1 MASSFFQLGRGMTLA
16 ELSSVCAAAVDPQFA
31 DRTVRSIASLDQA
44 GPEDVSFFDT
54 LRYEAALRGTR
65 AAAVITAPRFAAQV
79 PDGVIAIIA
88 KRPAIAFALAG
99 RALYPGALKP
109 GTSFSSGAVS
119 DQASVHPSA
128 RLEAEVTVEPFAVI
142 GPDVAIG
149 AGTVIGS
156 GAVIATGCQIGRN
169 CSIGPHVSIQHALVG
184 NNVILHPG
192 VRIGQDGFGYVPG
205 PEGLLKQVQIGRVI
219 LQDHVEVGANTTID
233 RGAVRDT
240 VVGEGTKIDNLV
252 QVAHNV
258 VIGRHCVI
266 VGQVGIAGSVT
277 IGNGVSIG
285 GQTGFNGHVTVGDGA
300 QIAGVSV
307 VACDVP
313 AGARWGGVP
322 ARPVKDWLRHMAS
335 LRGSPREKQKTAG
348 GDDGNDDA

>member
-1 MASSFFQLGRGMTLA
+1 MATSFFQLGRGMTLA
-16 ELSSVCAAAVDPQFA
+16 ELSSVCGGSVDDRFT
-31 DRTVRSIASLDQA
+31 DRTVRGIASLDHA
-44 GPEDVSFFDT
+44 GPDDVSFFDT
-54 LRYEAALRGTR
+54 LRYEAALKETR
-65 AAAVITAPRFAAQV
+65 AGVVITAPRFAALV
-79 PDGVIAIIA
+79 PDGVVAILA
-88 KRPAIAFALAG
+88 KRPAVAFALAG
-99 RALYPGALKP
+99 RALYPDALAP
-109 GTSFSSGAVS
+109 GSSFPAGGVS
-119 DQASVHPSA
+119 DQANVHPSA
-128 RLEAEVTVEPFAVI
+128 RLEAGVTVEPFAVI
-142 GPDVAIG
+142 GPDVAVG
-149 AGTVIGS
+149 AGTVIAS
-156 GAVIATGCQIGRN
+156 GATIAAGCQIGRN
-169 CSIGPHVSIQHALVG
+169 CSIGPQVSIQHALIG
-184 NNVILHPG
+184 NHVILHPG
-192 VRIGQDGFGYVPG
+192 VRVGQDGFGYVPG
-205 PEGLLKQVQIGRVI
+205 PDGLLKQVQIGRVI

-300 QIAGVSV
+300 QIAAVSV
-307 VACDVP
+307 VAGDVP

-335 LRGSPREKQKTAG
+335 VRGSSKEKQKTAG

>member
-1 MASSFFQLGRGMTLA
+1 MAHPFFKLGKGLTLA
-16 ELSSVCAAAVDPQFA
+16 ELCSVCGASVEPQFA
-31 DRTVRSIASLDQA
+31 DRTVNGIASLDQA
-44 GPEDVSFFDT
+44 GPDDVSFFDT
-54 LRYEAALRGTR
+54 LRYEAALRSTR
-65 AAAVITAPRFAAQV
+65 ASAVITAPRFAALV
-79 PDGVIAIIA
+79 PEGVVAIIA
-88 KRPAIAFALAG
+88 KRPVIAFAQVG
-99 RALYPGALKP
+99 RELYPDAMRPRSNFEAG
-109 GTSFSSGAVS
+109 SVS

-128 RLEAEVTVEPFAVI
+128 HLEAGVTVEPFAVI

-149 AGTVIGS
+149 AGTVVSS
-156 GAVIATGCQIGRN
+156 GAVIAAGCQIGRD
-169 CSIGPHVSIQHALVG
+169 CSIGSHVSIQHALIG
-184 NNVILHPG
+184 NHVILHPG
-192 VRIGQDGFGYVPG
+192 VRVGQDGFGYVPG
-205 PEGLLKQVQIGRVI
+205 PQGLTKQVQVGRVI

-307 VACDVP
+307 VASDVP